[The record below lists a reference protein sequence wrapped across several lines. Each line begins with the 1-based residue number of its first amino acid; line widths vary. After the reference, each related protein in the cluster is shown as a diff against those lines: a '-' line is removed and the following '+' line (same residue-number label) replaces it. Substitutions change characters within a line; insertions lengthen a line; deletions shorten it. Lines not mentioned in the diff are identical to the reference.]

1 MKSSINLAGLFLLQN
16 GRLCC
21 SYTSSCRIDA
31 PSVPSVVTPS
41 SGAFN
46 VSRASAPEKDLNLED
61 HLPLGSIKRYID
73 SFLDIGDNFD
83 DNFLEPNYESDDS
96 SSSSHEFGLS
106 DKKMSPLSGH
116 RTKEKQ
122 YQTVQEN
129 TGESDHSKEDFIGDW
144 SHELATK

>member
-1 MKSSINLAGLFLLQN
+1 M
-16 GRLCC
+16 
-21 SYTSSCRIDA
+21 
-31 PSVPSVVTPS
+31 VTPS

-46 VSRASAPEKDLNLED
+46 VSRASAPGKDLNLED

-83 DNFLEPNYESDDS
+83 DNFLEPNYETDD

-106 DKKMSPLSGH
+106 DKKVSPLSGH
-116 RTKEKQ
+116 RKKEKP
-122 YQTVQEN
+122 YQTVKES
-129 TGESDHSKEDFIGDW
+129 TEESDHSKEDFLGDW